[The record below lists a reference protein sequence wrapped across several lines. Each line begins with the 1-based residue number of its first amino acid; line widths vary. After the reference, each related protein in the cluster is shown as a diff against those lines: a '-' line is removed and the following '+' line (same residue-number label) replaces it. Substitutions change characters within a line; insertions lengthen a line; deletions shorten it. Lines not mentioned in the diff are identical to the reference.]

1 MTDHKQNAGPY
12 PHGTFAS
19 AAWALGTATRAL
31 GRQLE
36 LAIRA
41 FGREVAAPLLPAARA
56 FVCRRYGHDASGTT
70 RGPTVPEPLIVTSE
84 HNARVARHA
93 AAAERVRIAA
103 ALAAADCTTS
113 ANGPCW
119 PSHGEGCNRC
129 NFEAAAAFVRGGL
142 ANE

>member
-56 FVCRRYGHDASGTT
+56 FVCRRYGHEYPVYPVTVEQFDALMEHPKM
-70 RGPTVPEPLIVTSE
+70 RTVILSQTC
-84 HNARVARHA
+84 ARCGCKRYHTGS
-93 AAAERVRIAA
+93 
-103 ALAAADCTTS
+103 DC
-113 ANGPCW
+113 A
-119 PSHGEGCNRC
+119 
-129 NFEAAAAFVRGGL
+129 
-142 ANE
+142 